1 MISVQNLSFS
11 YHNAPILHDV
21 SFTIEEGSV
30 LCILGSNGTGKTT
43 LLRCLLGFLQPN
55 SGHITIGEKK
65 CHGSKCA
72 KTSTSDCLRSTAFR
86 LSISV

>member
-43 LLRCLLGFLQPN
+43 LLRCLLG
-55 SGHITIGEKK
+55 
-65 CHGSKCA
+65 
-72 KTSTSDCLRSTAFR
+72 